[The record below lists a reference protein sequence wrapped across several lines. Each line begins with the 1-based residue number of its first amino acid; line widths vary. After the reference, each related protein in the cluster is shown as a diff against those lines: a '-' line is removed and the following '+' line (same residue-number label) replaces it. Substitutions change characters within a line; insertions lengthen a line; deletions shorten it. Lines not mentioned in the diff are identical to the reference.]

1 VIRFTE
7 KFVAASHAGRTLLR
21 QPLRATAK
29 HETGRE
35 TMRPVRPSWIIVP
48 FLPHGGAGSSR
59 RLAELSFLGR
69 TAHLSPIQTPYRKFR
84 EDRANLNRRVA
95 VFPLNALKSID
106 ISRGSKNH
114 FREAPSG
121 LIPVVKPSDYLV
133 NSQDK
138 YYLPKVRC
146 SRYLEF

>member
-1 VIRFTE
+1 MIRFTE
-7 KFVAASHAGRTLLR
+7 KFVAASHAGRPLLR

-59 RLAELSFLGR
+59 RQAELSFLGR
-69 TAHLSPIQTPYRKFR
+69 TAHLSPIRTPYRKFR

-106 ISRGSKNH
+106 ISRRVGAGQKSH
-114 FREAPSG
+114 FGEAPG
-121 LIPVVKPSDYLV
+121 LIPVVKPRD
-133 NSQDK
+133 
-138 YYLPKVRC
+138 
-146 SRYLEF
+146 